1 MMGNH
6 GRKSTNHDA
15 NELVHLEATSIVKA
29 FLKSGEPWKFGKTS
43 KKLAKEVMQFASDKD
58 ITFMK
63 LGKGNKWYP
72 ATKDS
77 ILETMKTK
85 IREIKRNLESVKQA
99 DQNMVNAEK
108 ITNPKPNDLD
118 SSFTLDN
125 NLSTFPFMDD
135 YDQSVIFPEID
146 SDYAETNPLPL
157 RPHLDNV
164 NYNIGF

>member
-1 MMGNH
+1 MSDSLTLQQGKDEICSTEFMMGNH

-29 FLKSGEPWKFGKTS
+29 FLNSGEPWKFGKTS

-99 DQNMVNAEK
+99 DQNMVNAEE
-108 ITNPKPNDLD
+108 ITNPDLD
-118 SSFTLDN
+118 SSMVMTTTLALSHSWMN
-125 NLSTFPFMDD
+125 MINL
-135 YDQSVIFPEID
+135 
-146 SDYAETNPLPL
+146 
-157 RPHLDNV
+157 
-164 NYNIGF
+164 